1 MHESRSS
8 LDTAPALPVSPPQ
21 HGHVPQPTTAQG
33 RPGDPPLTVALL
45 TGADDRNYAH
55 DLALSLARRG
65 LSVDFI
71 GSDDVR
77 APEHGAIRF
86 LNLRGSQST
95 QAPPPA
101 KVFRILR
108 YYARLLAY
116 AWTAGPPVF
125 HILWNNK
132 FEAFDRTLLML
143 WYRLAGRRVV
153 LTAHNVN
160 AARRDGR
167 DSAWNRLT
175 LRVQYRL
182 AERVFVHTEAMK
194 RELEHAFGVPATKVS
209 VIPFATPDVTPSTD
223 LTREEARERLG
234 IPPQD
239 KVLLFFGQIV
249 PYKGLEF
256 MLQALPAL
264 LAADPDYRLL
274 IAGKV
279 KRGHEAYWKGL
290 QESLLAPVAQRV
302 DARIGHIAE
311 HEVEHYF
318 RAADALVL
326 PYVEIYQSGV
336 LFLSYR
342 FGLPVVATDVGDFR
356 NNVLAGRTGHVCAAR
371 DAQALS
377 RCIAEHFA
385 SGLQGDPA
393 AARRAI
399 LEHARRH
406 HSWSEVA
413 AITERAYRSVRPG
426 LRPHEA

>member
-1 MHESRSS
+1 M
-8 LDTAPALPVSPPQ
+8 
-21 HGHVPQPTTAQG
+21 
-33 RPGDPPLTVALL
+33 TVALL

-101 KVFRILR
+101 KAFRILR
-108 YYARLLAY
+108 YYTRLLAY

-342 FGLPVVATDVGDFR
+342 FGLPVVATDEI
-356 NNVLAGRTGHVCAAR
+356 GRAHV
-371 DAQALS
+371 
-377 RCIAEHFA
+377 
-385 SGLQGDPA
+385 
-393 AARRAI
+393 
-399 LEHARRH
+399 
-406 HSWSEVA
+406 
-413 AITERAYRSVRPG
+413 
-426 LRPHEA
+426 

>member
-1 MHESRSS
+1 MHEPRST
-8 LDTAPALPVSPPQ
+8 LDTAPALPGSPPQ
-21 HGHVPQPTTAQG
+21 HGRMPHPTAAPG
-33 RPGDPPLTVALL
+33 RPDAPLSVALL

-55 DLALSLARRG
+55 DLALSLAGRG

-95 QAPPPA
+95 QAPLPA
-101 KVFRILR
+101 KAFRILR

-132 FEAFDRTLLML
+132 FETFDRTLLML
-143 WYRLAGRRVV
+143 WYRLAGRRVA

-160 AARRDGR
+160 AAKRDGR

-194 RELEHAFGVPATKVS
+194 RELEHGFGMPATKVS
-209 VIPFATPDVTPSTD
+209 VIPFATPDVTPSTE
-223 LTREEARERLG
+223 LTREAARERLG

-256 MLQALPAL
+256 LLQAMPAL

-290 QESLLAPVAQRV
+290 QEPLLAPVAQRV

-318 RAADALVL
+318 KAADALIL

-336 LFLSYR
+336 LFLAYR

-356 NNVLAGRTGHVCAAR
+356 SNVLAGRTGHVCASR

-385 SGLQGDPA
+385 SELQGNHA
-393 AARRAI
+393 AARRTI
-399 LEHARRH
+399 LDHARRH

-413 AITERAYRSVRPG
+413 AITEAAYRGVRPE
-426 LRPHEA
+426 LSPREA

>member
-1 MHESRSS
+1 LS
-8 LDTAPALPVSPPQ
+8 
-21 HGHVPQPTTAQG
+21 
-33 RPGDPPLTVALL
+33 VALL

-55 DLALSLARRG
+55 DLALSLAQRG

-77 APEHGAIRF
+77 APEHRAIRF

-95 QAPPPA
+95 QASRAA
-101 KVFRILR
+101 KALRILR

-116 AWTAGPPVF
+116 AWTAAPPVF

-143 WYRLAGRRVV
+143 WYRMAGRRIA

-182 AERVFVHTEAMK
+182 AERLFVHTEAMK
-194 RELEHAFGVPATKVS
+194 RELEQAFGVSAAKVS

-223 LTREEARERLG
+223 LTREEARDRLR

-249 PYKGLEF
+249 PYKGLEYL
-256 MLQALPAL
+256 LQALPAL
-264 LAADPDYRLL
+264 LAAAPAYRLL
-274 IAGKV
+274 VAGTV
-279 KRGHEAYWKGL
+279 KRGHEAYWNDL
-290 QESLLAPVAQRV
+290 QEPLLAPVARRV
-302 DARIGHIAE
+302 DTRVGHIAE
-311 HEVEHYF
+311 REVELYF
-318 RAADALVL
+318 KAADALVL

-336 LFLSYR
+336 LFLAYR
-342 FGLPVVATDVGDFR
+342 FGLPVVATDVGDSR
-356 NNVLAGRTGHVCAAR
+356 SNVLAGRSGHVCAAR

-385 SGLQGDPA
+385 SELQGNHA
-393 AARRAI
+393 AARRTI
-399 LEHARRH
+399 LDPARRH

-413 AITERAYRSVRPG
+413 AITEAAYRGVRPE
-426 LRPHEA
+426 LSPREA